1 MVRIAL
7 HEGVDVYIDDITREI
22 NIQAITAITPDVDI
36 KKQKGCARR
45 QGRFLLHLLRK
56 KPFADLLQMTG

>member
-22 NIQAITAITPDVDI
+22 NIQAIIPDVDI
-36 KKQKGCARR
+36 KKQKGCDRR
-45 QGRFLLHLLRK
+45 QGLFLLHVFRK
-56 KPFADLLQMTG
+56 KPFADLIQMTG